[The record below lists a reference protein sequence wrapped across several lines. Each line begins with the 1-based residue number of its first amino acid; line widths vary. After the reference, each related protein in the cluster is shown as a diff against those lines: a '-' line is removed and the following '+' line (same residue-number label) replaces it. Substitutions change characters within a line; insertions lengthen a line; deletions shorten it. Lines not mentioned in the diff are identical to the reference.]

1 MLTVLSIQYQL
12 YTIGERQEF
21 YQLALNTHYHTHT
34 RTHNLLH
41 QHIVF
46 QKSSVNF
53 QYAFPIQMKLGG
65 TIKT

>member
-21 YQLALNTHYHTHT
+21 YQPALNTHYH
-34 RTHNLLH
+34 THNLLH